1 MNRKIKNTLYEIK
14 SLLNEDYMA
23 GSEPSDERDGYMQD
37 SEGQEAP
44 EEGSEEIDFGDESV
58 DGDDNKV
65 INNIRSL
72 ALQGIQKYSDEVTN
86 ELYEFYKK
94 IWAECDKLITD
105 AAKKQEIGGNNGK

>member
-1 MNRKIKNTLYEIK
+1 
-14 SLLNEDYMA
+14 
-23 GSEPSDERDGYMQD
+23 MQD

-86 ELYEFYKK
+86 ELYEFYDHTFYQ
-94 IWAECDKLITD
+94 I
-105 AAKKQEIGGNNGK
+105 